1 MWKKINERLRAAPPG
16 KIIKFILIF
25 SVTGSSCLFVSDRI
39 AFYLESLAGVKQHIM
54 LDVIL
59 VTVTYQ
65 ILLLFFCFLF
75 GEFRYVVDKYKRL
88 KMLLFKD
95 T

>member
-1 MWKKINERLRAAPPG
+1 MWKKINERLKASTAG

-39 AFYLESLAGVKQHIM
+39 AFYLESLAGVRQHII

-65 ILLLFFCFLF
+65 YSCYFSAFCLESLDTLLISI
-75 GEFRYVVDKYKRL
+75 KRL